1 MGVKAYTQK
10 AAGVMEPHSKE
21 YIIPTH
27 LALEKYT
34 NFNKGVRAIGK
45 SGSHLLLLTLW
56 EEGETHSVIATLSQ
70 TVNWNSH

>member
-45 SGSHLLLLTLW
+45 SGSHLLLLTL
-56 EEGETHSVIATLSQ
+56 
-70 TVNWNSH
+70 

>member
-1 MGVKAYTQK
+1 
-10 AAGVMEPHSKE
+10 MEPHSKE
-21 YIIPTH
+21 YITPAH

-56 EEGETHSVIATLSQ
+56 EVRETHSVIATLSQ